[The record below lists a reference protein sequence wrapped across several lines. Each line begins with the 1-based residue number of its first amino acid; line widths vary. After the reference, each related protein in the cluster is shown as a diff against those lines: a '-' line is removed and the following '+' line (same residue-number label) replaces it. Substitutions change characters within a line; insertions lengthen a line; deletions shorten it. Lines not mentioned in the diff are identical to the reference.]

1 MKEKIRSYLKKSSA
15 EAAERKRKY
24 TALKNSD
31 GVKIRMQYFN
41 APIFAVIAL
50 IVFMLFIGGA
60 VAIKNKESIFSHDMI
75 TSFGGLF
82 ILTAPFIILSAINRF
97 FFGRVVCVIND
108 EGIRL
113 IDEPQIIK
121 WGEIVKVSY
130 TPAGV
135 IGHRLYF
142 SEADIHVR
150 IKCSELTRTL
160 TLPHLPLYGIRLMKR
175 HMPEAKFSLISVWF
189 LAALPFALSL
199 IISLIILL
207 GR

>member
-15 EAAERKRKY
+15 QAAERKRKY

-41 APIFAVIAL
+41 APIFAVIVL
-50 IVFMLFIGGA
+50 IIFMLFIGGA
-60 VAIKNKESIFSHDMI
+60 VAIKNKESISSHDMI
-75 TSFGGLF
+75 PALGGLF
-82 ILTAPFIILSAINRF
+82 ILTAPFIILSASNRF

-142 SEADIHVR
+142 SEADILVP
-150 IKCSELTRTL
+150 INGSELTRIL
-160 TLPHLPLYGIRLMKR
+160 TLPHLPLYGLRLMKK
-175 HMPEAKFSLISVWF
+175 HMPEAKFNLTSVWF
-189 LAALPFALSL
+189 IIALPFAFSL
-199 IISLIILL
+199 IISLIIFL